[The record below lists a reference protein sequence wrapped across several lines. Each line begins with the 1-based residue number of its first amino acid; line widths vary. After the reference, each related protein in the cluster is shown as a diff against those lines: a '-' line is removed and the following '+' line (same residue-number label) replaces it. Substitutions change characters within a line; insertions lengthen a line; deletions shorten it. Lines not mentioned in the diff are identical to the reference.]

1 MMAAPVAQRFPPPQF
16 TETQHQL
23 PRLTGPDARAMALD
37 YLDVAVLLG
46 CLSLAAWLVLRRRS
60 RRGVVALG
68 IFSLL
73 YFGFWRNGCV
83 CAIGSIQNIT
93 QALFDSS
100 YTIPLTVLAF
110 GVLPLVFALVFGR
123 VFCAAVCPHGAFQD
137 LMLLRPVR
145 LPVWLEHGLRLLAYV
160 YLGLAVVFAAT
171 GGGYFICRYDP
182 FVSIFR
188 LSGSLTM
195 ILTGVLFLVVSIFV
209 GRPYCRYLCPYGV
222 LLGLAGSVS
231 RWRARIT
238 PDKCI
243 QCRRCEDACPFSAIN
258 KLTPKTEPAAMDAAE
273 KRHLAMRLTLLPLL
287 ACAGLWL
294 GGVSGSTL
302 ARQHRLVTLAERIH
316 REEVGAVS
324 GTTDASAGFYA
335 EGTPT
340 AQLYATARELRGHY
354 VLAGRLCGVWVGLV
368 VGLKLLALG
377 VRRKRTEF
385 ETDAVRCVACARCFD
400 FCPQEHKRRRLL
412 QQAAPPVPTTAL
424 PE

>member
-1 MMAAPVAQRFPPPQF
+1 MAAPVAQRFPPPQF
-16 TETQHQL
+16 TETGHQMPHL
-23 PRLTGPDARAMALD
+23 TAPPPRAGALD
-37 YLDVAVLLG
+37 LLDITVLFV
-46 CLSLAAWLVLRRRS
+46 CLALATWIVLRRRE
-60 RRGVVALG
+60 RREVVLLG
-68 IFSLL
+68 LFSLV

-93 QALFDSS
+93 QALFDPS
-100 YTIPLTVLAF
+100 YAIPLTVLAF
-110 GVLPLVFALVFGR
+110 GLLPLLFALVFGR

-137 LMLLRPVR
+137 LMLLRPIR

-171 GGGYFICRYDP
+171 GGGYIICRYDP

-188 LSGSLTM
+188 LSGNLTM
-195 ILTGVLFLVVSIFV
+195 ILTGVLFLVVSIFL

-243 QCRRCEDACPFSAIN
+243 QCRRCEDACPFNAIN

-273 KRHLAMRLTLLPLL
+273 KRHLAMRLALFPLL

-294 GGVSGSTL
+294 GGVSGTTL
-302 ARQHRLVTLAERIH
+302 ARQHRLVNLAERVH
-316 REEVGAVS
+316 LEETGAVS
-324 GTTDASAGFYA
+324 GTTDATAGFYA
-335 EGTPT
+335 AGTPP
-340 AQLYATARELRGHY
+340 AQLYADARELRGHY
-354 VLAGRLCGVWVGLV
+354 VLAGRLCGVWIGLV
-368 VGLKLLALG
+368 VGLKLIALG

-385 ETDAVRCVACARCFD
+385 ETDAVRCVACTRCFD
-400 FCPQEHKRRRLL
+400 FCPQEHKRRRAL
-412 QQAAPPVPTTAL
+412 QTATPPGPTAAISG
-424 PE
+424 